1 MNMNTLGTLKG
12 RVKKNSKKSDIVQKG
27 FFLSFFLKNDKSG
40 GGTNEDTVFWRYLLK
55 EKGYD
60 KKYGPVPSACACAC
74 VILGSSLIILES
86 SWVILN
92 LSRVILE

>member
-12 RVKKNSKKSDIVQKG
+12 RVKKTVKRVTSCKKG
-27 FFLSFFLKNDKSG
+27 FFLSFFWKNDKSG

-60 KKYGPVPSACACAC
+60 KK
-74 VILGSSLIILES
+74 
-86 SWVILN
+86 
-92 LSRVILE
+92 